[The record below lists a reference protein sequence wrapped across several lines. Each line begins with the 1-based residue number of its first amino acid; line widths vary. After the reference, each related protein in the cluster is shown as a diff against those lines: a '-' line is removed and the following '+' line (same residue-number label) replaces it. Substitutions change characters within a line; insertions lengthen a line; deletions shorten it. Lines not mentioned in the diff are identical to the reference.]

1 MEKKFQA
8 MNSTRSNF
16 TTDIKSEQKEEET
29 SKIIDDD
36 LVFKCAM
43 TREYKN
49 IQELAIISE
58 GVTFLDNGNLILK
71 QLVNL
76 KKLDLSFNKIYK
88 IDNLDTLVSLKELN
102 LSYNQIDHIENLSK
116 IPGLKILNLDHNK
129 IR

>member
-1 MEKKFQA
+1 
-8 MNSTRSNF
+8 
-16 TTDIKSEQKEEET
+16 
-29 SKIIDDD
+29 
-36 LVFKCAM
+36 M

-58 GVTFLDNGNLILK
+58 GVTFLDHGNLILK

-102 LSYNQIDHIENLSK
+102 LSYN
-116 IPGLKILNLDHNK
+116 
-129 IR
+129 